1 MARLGNAVPSPL
13 APEPIV
19 LVGHP
24 FAPIGM
30 GEHLRSTFRALQ
42 AVRAPVRILDVYRLA
57 DPDPDLAAEL
67 TPFLT
72 DRIGYGT
79 SIFCVNGDEVDPVL
93 ANLGAR
99 AEGGYRIVYPAWE
112 LANYPAV
119 WARQLERFD
128 EVWAASAFTHG
139 SIARSVS
146 VPVHHLPLATEPKL
160 RQPLGRRAF
169 GIPEAS
175 YVFLFFFDL
184 TSFIE
189 RKNPFAALEAFRRV
203 LQARPGRD
211 MRFVFKLNSSRG
223 RPEDRQRFLDFLRPF
238 SDHVILLDRTM
249 SDAEIKTLHLCCD
262 AFVSLHRCEGYGFGL
277 AEAMFFERPVIA
289 TGYSGN
295 LDFMSA
301 DTTFLLDHRLVPV
314 PDGAYPHAAGQVWAE
329 PDVQQATEIMMRLAD
344 DPTMGRVVGE
354 AASRRIRTHFSHRAA
369 GLRYVAQLAA
379 AAEYGQGTTR

>member
-1 MARLGNAVPSPL
+1 VPNSL
-13 APEPIV
+13 TPEPTV

-30 GEHLRSTFRALQ
+30 GEHLRSTFRAL
-42 AVRAPVRILDVYRLA
+42 RAAHVPVRVLDVYGFA
-57 DPDPDLAAEL
+57 NPDPNLAAEL

-72 DRIGYGT
+72 DRVGHGT
-79 SIFCVNGDEVDPVL
+79 GVFCVNGDEVEPVL
-93 ANLGAR
+93 AHLGR
-99 AEGGYRIVYPAWE
+99 RTQGGRRIAYPAWE
-112 LANYPAV
+112 LSNYPAV

-128 EVWAASAFTHG
+128 EVWAASAFTRG
-139 SIARSVS
+139 SIARSIS
-146 VPVHHLPLATEPKL
+146 VPVHHLPLAIEPRL

-189 RKNPFAALEAFRRV
+189 RKNPFAALEAFQRV
-203 LQARPGRD
+203 LRARPGRD
-211 MRFVFKLNSSRG
+211 LRFVVKLNSSHT
-223 RPEDRQRFLDFLRPF
+223 RPEDRQRFLNFLRPF
-238 SDHVILLDRTM
+238 GDHVILLDRIM
-249 SDAEIKTLHLCCD
+249 SDAEVKALHLCCD

-277 AEAMFFERPVIA
+277 AEAMSFRRPVVA

-295 LDFMSA
+295 LDFMNA
-301 DTTFLLDHRLVPV
+301 DTAFLLDYRLVPV

-329 PDVQQATEIMMRLAD
+329 PDVQQAAEIMTRLAD
-344 DPTMGRVVGE
+344 DPAMGRAVGE

-369 GLRYVAQLAA
+369 GLRYAARLAA
-379 AAEYGQGTTR
+379 TAG